1 MSLRPPLGFDPRPR
15 RLSTPTDAFELHP
28 DVRSYGTTLKSLA
41 KQLSFCYVANCRAA
55 TPCRLYLTGLTG
67 AMGEVVER
75 CCSGMAN
82 WAVIASEKP
91 YIELLA
97 EQKSK
102 LVYLTADSG
111 ACFFLMVFTHS
122 IPRFQHLIAF
132 PFN

>member
-1 MSLRPPLGFDPRPR
+1 
-15 RLSTPTDAFELHP
+15 
-28 DVRSYGTTLKSLA
+28 
-41 KQLSFCYVANCRAA
+41 
-55 TPCRLYLTGLTG
+55 
-67 AMGEVVER
+67 
-75 CCSGMAN
+75 
-82 WAVIASEKP
+82 
-91 YIELLA
+91 LA